1 MSFTTFFNAR
11 LCRNGVLVD
20 GEQLVVCS
28 ETGLIL
34 PTTGYIGGDSVDLD
48 GAIIAPG
55 YLELQTNG
63 VKGFHFT
70 DFQDG
75 GSYAQRLDEAA
86 RFMATTGVTAFY
98 PTIPTVPVEG
108 YKKIL
113 PCLSPRLVDHGAS
126 ILGAHAE
133 GPYLHASKKGA
144 HTASLFQSATLA
156 PTDVYGVSASE
167 SLKLVTVAP
176 ELPNSSSL
184 IHSLTSNGT
193 VVSLG
198 HSSATYSQGLAALQ
212 AGASCLTHTLNAM
225 APLHH
230 RDPGLA
236 GLITLAPAPNIV
248 SPYFSLIAD
257 GNHLHPSVVTLL
269 YRSNPQKC
277 ILITD
282 SIELLGLRDGDY
294 SGNSQIDTEQTKIG
308 SKVVKK
314 GTDTLV
320 GGCATLDL
328 CVRNLVEWSGCSLAE
343 AVRCV
348 TENVV
353 NLMGD
358 HSRGKLEEGRRA
370 DLVMM
375 NDDGEVL
382 QTWVGG
388 VKVWCRD

>member
-1 MSFTTFFNAR
+1 M
-11 LCRNGVLVD
+11 
-20 GEQLVVCS
+20 Q
-28 ETGLIL
+28 
-34 PTTGYIGGDSVDLD
+34 
-48 GAIIAPG
+48 
-55 YLELQTNG
+55 
-63 VKGFHFT
+63 
-70 DFQDG
+70 
-75 GSYAQRLDEAA
+75 
-86 RFMATTGVTAFY
+86 
-98 PTIPTVPVEG
+98 
-108 YKKIL
+108 IL

-133 GPYLHASKKGA
+133 GPYLHALKKGA
-144 HTASLFQSATLA
+144 HTASLFQPATTSPADL
-156 PTDVYGVSASE
+156 YGVSCSASA

-184 IHSLTSNGT
+184 IQSLRSNGT

-198 HSSATYSQGLAALQ
+198 HSSATYSQGVTALE
-212 AGASCLTHTLNAM
+212 AGATCLTHTLNAM

-236 GLITLAPAPNIV
+236 GLITLAPAPNIA

-269 YRSNPQKC
+269 YRSNTQKC

-282 SIELLGLRDGDY
+282 SIELLGLPDGDY
-294 SGNSQIDTEQTKIG
+294 PGNSQIDTEQTKIG

-314 GTDTLV
+314 GTDTLI

-353 NLMGD
+353 ELMGD
-358 HSRGKLEEGRRA
+358 RSRGKLEEGRRA
-370 DLVMM
+370 DLVML

-388 VKVWCRD
+388 EKAWCRD